1 MASKF
6 LRKYKYNN
14 SGLNPIQDLALT
26 SPVNKNIK
34 ASQIYKDSMIVSDF
48 QPRIRLASQSPKIQ
62 ITLTLDPISEP
73 RYDRERK
80 HKYGRNHSVDEYE
93 RPMIESRTPRHYQ
106 GNASRRINSTEFRI
120 HSQVNP
126 MRPPRHIFL

>member
-6 LRKYKYNN
+6 LKKYKYKN
-14 SGLNPIQDLALT
+14 SGLNPIQELALT

-48 QPRIRLASQSPKIQ
+48 QPRIRLASQSPKIP
-62 ITLTLDPISEP
+62 ISLTLDPISEP
-73 RYDRERK
+73 RFNRERK
-80 HKYGRNHSVDEYE
+80 IEYARNHSVDEHE
-93 RPMIESRTPRHYQ
+93 RPMVENSTPRHSQ

-120 HSQVNP
+120 HSQINP